1 VYPVNYNVRYL
12 QVGSTYILLPIPT
25 GCYFIKDFKTGGPFF
40 RHACLNRD
48 MDQHTFEDFLKKV
61 AQQTH
66 SPSELAEFLN
76 WLKALPEEQAAA
88 ALDRY
93 ELAFSAGNV
102 VHSVDSETIRRIEQG
117 IENRIDNPRAVHYIS
132 RKRTAVAFYLKVAA
146 IFVVVLSMVTFFL
159 FKNKFSSTGKV
170 SSVVHTTETIVPGKN
185 QAVLKL
191 SNGREILLEEVAD
204 GVITMNDKTTG
215 FEKKSGLLVAKSDG
229 KTPANTDEINM
240 LETPRG
246 GQYRVALPDGSSVWL
261 NASTR
266 LFFPTA
272 FKPGER
278 KVKVLGEAYF
288 EVKSDPKNPFIVET
302 ATGALLRVL
311 GTSFNVN
318 AYQDDAQEITT
329 LLTGSLQVTRSQSK
343 ALLKPGQ
350 QAIVNA
356 EKIVDVQEAETSYA
370 VAWKEGNFMFNR
382 EPIKEVMNKIARWY
396 DVEVVYQGP
405 VTETRFWGTVSRFA
419 QVNDVLKMLEATGRV
434 HFTIEG
440 RRIYVKK

>member
-1 VYPVNYNVRYL
+1 
-12 QVGSTYILLPIPT
+12 
-25 GCYFIKDFKTGGPFF
+25 
-40 RHACLNRD
+40 
-48 MDQHTFEDFLKKV
+48 MDQHSFDDFLKKV

-66 SPSELAEFLN
+66 SPSELAQFID

-93 ELAFSAGNV
+93 EQAFGAGNV
-102 VHSVDSETIRRIEQG
+102 VHSIDSEAIRRIEEG
-117 IENRIDNPRAVHYIS
+117 IEHRIDHPGAVHPVS
-132 RKRTAVAFYLKVAA
+132 PKRTPVAFYLKVAA
-146 IFVVVLSMVTFFL
+146 IFVAVLSMVSFFL
-159 FKNKFSSTGKV
+159 FQKRAKDINKV
-170 SSVVHTTETIVPGKN
+170 PVVQKTETIVPGRN

-191 SNGREILLEEVAD
+191 SGGREILLEEMAD
-204 GVITMNDKTTG
+204 GAITMNDKTTG
-215 FEKKSGLLVAKSDG
+215 FEKKSGLLVAKGDG
-229 KTPANTDEINM
+229 TMPNETDEINM

-246 GQYRVALPDGSSVWL
+246 GQYQLALPDGSKVWL

-272 FKPGER
+272 FKAGER

-302 ATGALLRVL
+302 TTGALLRVL
-311 GTSFNVN
+311 GTSFNVS
-318 AYQDDAQEITT
+318 AYQDDAQEVTT
-329 LLTGSLQVTRSQSK
+329 LLTGSLQVTRSQSQ

-356 EKIVDVQEAETSYA
+356 EKIVGVQEAETSYA

-396 DVEVVYQGP
+396 NVEVVYEGP
-405 VTETRFWGTVSRFA
+405 VTETRFWGTLSRFA
-419 QVNDVLKMLEATGRV
+419 QVNDVLQMLEATGRV

-440 RRIYVKK
+440 RRIIVKK